1 MTKSFDENPK
11 DLVDVFN
18 INLADTFC
26 LTQKILS
33 TINFD
38 QLKHMLGKLTD
49 SFHLKE
55 LIKFV
60 INFALIQTKF
70 KQS

>member
-11 DLVDVFN
+11 DLADVFN

-33 TINFD
+33 TINF
-38 QLKHMLGKLTD
+38 
-49 SFHLKE
+49 
-55 LIKFV
+55 
-60 INFALIQTKF
+60 
-70 KQS
+70 

>member
-11 DLVDVFN
+11 DLADVFN

>member
-60 INFALIQTKF
+60 INFTLIQTKF